1 MSEGKRIVNV
11 VGVRFRATGR
21 VYYFEPGD
29 EELAAGDRVSVD
41 TGQGPRV
48 GEVVIAPSQVL
59 YSELRGRLNP
69 VLEKVE
75 PS

>member
-1 MSEGKRIVNV
+1 MSEDKRIVNV

-21 VYYFEPGD
+21 VHYFDPGD
-29 EELAAGDRVSVD
+29 EDLVAGDRVSAE
-41 TGQGPRV
+41 TKQGPQV

-59 YSELRGRLNP
+59 YSELRGRLIP
-69 VLEKVE
+69 ILEKVK